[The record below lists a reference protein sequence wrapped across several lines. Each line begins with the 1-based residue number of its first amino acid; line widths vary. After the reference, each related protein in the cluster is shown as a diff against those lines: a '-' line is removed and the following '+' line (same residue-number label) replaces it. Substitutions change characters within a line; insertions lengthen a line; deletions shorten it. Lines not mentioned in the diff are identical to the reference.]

1 MINTSKQ
8 IFLSL
13 VTVIVLFTGRVVFT
27 ECPTWDELYMDD
39 SLIELTISDPS
50 MAGLRMWFVY
60 VNPPIL
66 GRCTLGHEPY
76 NEVRESLLKDP
87 STQHLFWVGLE
98 GDLLDLFRTERFYMI
113 QGDRRLDVMRR
124 LDLNLPTGLIQNGPS
139 LSGEALLLFKG
150 VIDFTEPVTI
160 FYEGVMGS
168 VPGEYWFSEK
178 YVDLK
183 H

>member
-66 GRCTLGHEPY
+66 
-76 NEVRESLLKDP
+76 
-87 STQHLFWVGLE
+87 
-98 GDLLDLFRTERFYMI
+98 
-113 QGDRRLDVMRR
+113 
-124 LDLNLPTGLIQNGPS
+124 
-139 LSGEALLLFKG
+139 
-150 VIDFTEPVTI
+150 
-160 FYEGVMGS
+160 
-168 VPGEYWFSEK
+168 
-178 YVDLK
+178 
-183 H
+183 

>member
-60 VNPPIL
+60 VNPPVL

-76 NEVRESLLKDP
+76 NEVRESLLTDP

-178 YVDLK
+178 YIDLK